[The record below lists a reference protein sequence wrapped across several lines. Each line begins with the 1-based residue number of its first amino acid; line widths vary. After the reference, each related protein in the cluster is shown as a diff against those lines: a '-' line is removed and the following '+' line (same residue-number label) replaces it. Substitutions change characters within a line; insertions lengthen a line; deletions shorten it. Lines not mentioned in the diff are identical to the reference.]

1 MRMLKSG
8 VVGSKGTLPHISSL
22 PLAKTIMSGRERL
35 GRCCD
40 TRALLADEETIMNN
54 ILVGNL
60 SRSVTEQNIRPL
72 FEKHGA
78 VKRFK
83 LMTDHFTGLSRG
95 FGFIEMKT
103 DASAAEAILALN
115 GTDLNGKVLK
125 VSIARPQLH
134 RIVGGKSKR

>member
-1 MRMLKSG
+1 
-8 VVGSKGTLPHISSL
+8 
-22 PLAKTIMSGRERL
+22 
-35 GRCCD
+35 
-40 TRALLADEETIMNN
+40 MNN

-60 SRSVTEQNIRPL
+60 LPNVTEQNIRPL

-83 LMTDHFTGLSRG
+83 LMRDRFTGLSRG

-103 DASAAEAILALN
+103 DAKAEEAIAALN

-125 VSIARPQLH
+125 VNHARPQLH
-134 RIVGGKSKR
+134 RTVRGKSKE